1 MNNRAILIV
10 SLLCFGGAV
19 LLAAFAVFMFINP
32 NRGFAPAWI
41 LLAGGALLAAGGMQT
56 QNSLRAWQDETKKA
70 LDEADLAR
78 NQLDRQRSA
87 VDSLADG
94 LEIAIFICDSRAGV
108 LYANRGAME
117 IFRFEDPVGRSIL
130 AITLSYD
137 LEKLVLEAFRL
148 RLPQHAELNFSYPSE
163 HVGLAKAWPS
173 DDNAERVFLSIY
185 EITDLRRLERVRQDF
200 VSNVSHELRTPLTI
214 IRSMTETLLD
224 DPTPDPELSAKY
236 LPKIISEVDRLS
248 MISNDLLILSAAE
261 SNPVRKQNCDIAELF
276 RSVLEQL
283 TSKAKEKG
291 LETSFEGPKHLNIE
305 ANGAQLTQV
314 AMNLIEN
321 AINYTNQGTI
331 WVSVAEEEGAAV
343 INITDTGLGIPSE
356 HITRIFE
363 RFYRIDKARSRVSGG
378 TGLGLS
384 IVKHIVESHGGKVT
398 VVSALN
404 QGSTFTIRLPIGNP
418 NETLDTQA

>member
-1 MNNRAILIV
+1 M
-10 SLLCFGGAV
+10 
-19 LLAAFAVFMFINP
+19 AVFSVFTFISLHQS
-32 NRGFAPAWI
+32 FAPAWI
-41 LLAGGALLAAGGMQT
+41 LLAGGALLGAAGLQAQTALRNGQDEIKRT
-56 QNSLRAWQDETKKA
+56 QN
-70 LDEADLAR
+70 EAELAR
-78 NQLDRQRSA
+78 AQLDRQRST

-94 LEIAIFICDSRAGV
+94 LDVAIFICDNRAGV
-108 LYANRGAME
+108 LYANRRATE
-117 IFRFEDPVGRSIL
+117 IFRFEDPIGRSIL

-137 LEKLVLEAFRL
+137 LEQLVLEAGRQKQT
-148 RLPQHAELNFSYPSE
+148 QHAEMTFAYPEE
-163 HVGLAKAWPS
+163 HIGLAKAWSS
-173 DDNAERVFLSIY
+173 DVNSERVFLSIY

-224 DPTPDPELSAKY
+224 DPTPDPVLSAKY

-261 SNPVRKQNCDIAELF
+261 SNPVRKQRCDIADLF
-276 RSVLEQL
+276 RNILEQL

-291 LETSFEGPKHLNIE
+291 LETSFQGPKQFIIE

-331 WVSVAEEEGAAV
+331 WVSVAEEDDQAV
-343 INITDTGLGIPSE
+343 INVTDTGLGIPSE
-356 HITRIFE
+356 HINRIFE
-363 RFYRIDKARSRVSGG
+363 RFYRIDKARSRFSGG

-404 QGSTFTIRLPIGNP
+404 QGSTFTVRLPIGHP
-418 NETLDTQA
+418 EEEVEA

>member
-1 MNNRAILIV
+1 
-10 SLLCFGGAV
+10 
-19 LLAAFAVFMFINP
+19 MFTFISP

-41 LLAGGALLAAGGMQT
+41 MLAGGALLAAGGLQA
-56 QNSLRAWQDETKKA
+56 QNSLRAWQEESKRS
-70 LDEADLAR
+70 LEEADLAR
-78 NQLDRQRSA
+78 KQLERQRSA

-94 LEIAIFICDSRAGV
+94 LEVAIFICDSRAGV

-117 IFRFEDPVGRSIL
+117 LFRFEDPIGRSIL

-137 LEKLVLEAFRL
+137 LEKLVLEAFKL
-148 RLPQHAELNFSYPSE
+148 RAPQHAELSFSYPSE

-261 SNPVRKQNCDIAELF
+261 SNPVRKQTCDIADLF
-276 RSVLEQL
+276 RTVLEQL

-291 LETSFEGPKHLNIE
+291 LETSFEGPKQFLIE

-321 AINYTNQGTI
+321 AINYTNHGTI
-331 WVSVAEEEGAAV
+331 WVSVAEEDGNAV
-343 INITDTGLGIPSE
+343 INVTDTGLGIPSE
-356 HITRIFE
+356 HISRIFE

-398 VVSALN
+398 VISALN
-404 QGSTFTIRLPIGNP
+404 QGSTFTIKLPIGSP
-418 NETLDTQA
+418 GDEREP

>member
-1 MNNRAILIV
+1 MNNRAIQIV

-19 LLAAFAVFMFINP
+19 LLAAFAVFTFINP

-41 LLAGGALLAAGGMQT
+41 LLAGGALLAASGIQAQT
-56 QNSLRAWQDETKKA
+56 NLKLWQEESKRAI
-70 LDEADLAR
+70 DEADLAR
-78 NQLDRQRSA
+78 AQLDRQRSA
-87 VDSLADG
+87 VDALADG
-94 LEIAIFICDSRAGV
+94 LEIAIFICDSRAGI
-108 LYANRGAME
+108 LYANRRAME
-117 IFRFEDPVGRSIL
+117 IFKFDDPIGRSVL

-137 LEKLVLEAFRL
+137 LEQLVLEAFKQ
-148 RLPQHAELNFSYPSE
+148 RLPQHAEFNFSYPTE
-163 HVGLAKAWPS
+163 HVGTAKAWPS

-214 IRSMTETLLD
+214 IRSMAETLLD

-236 LPKIISEVDRLS
+236 LPKIVSEVDRLS
-248 MISNDLLILSAAE
+248 LISNDLLMLSAAE
-261 SNPVRKQNCDIAELF
+261 SNPVRKQRCDIADLF
-276 RSVLEQL
+276 RSILEQL

-291 LETSFEGPKHLNIE
+291 IETSFDGPKSLLIE
-305 ANGAQLTQV
+305 ANTAQLTQV

-331 WVSVAEEEGAAV
+331 WISVAVEDGNAV
-343 INITDTGLGIPSE
+343 VNVTDTGLGIPSE
-356 HITRIFE
+356 HLPRIFE
-363 RFYRIDKARSRVSGG
+363 RFYRVDRARSRVSGG

-398 VVSALN
+398 VISALN
-404 QGSTFTIRLPIGNP
+404 QGSTFTVRLPVGRPDNAP
-418 NETLDTQA
+418 EP